1 MSTPHDALFKSVF
14 SNPEHAR
21 GALQA
26 VDVLRDAARAPQGLK
41 ALEQVLRYILEVND
55 EHLAAEQLKA
65 LLEREIGPE
74 AKDTIVT
81 AAQRYIE
88 QGRQE
93 AKSEVLLRLLRRR
106 FGGAVNDEI
115 ERRIAAGSAEQID
128 TWTDRVISAAT
139 LAELFTD

>member
-1 MSTPHDALFKSVF
+1 M
-14 SNPEHAR
+14 
-21 GALQA
+21 
-26 VDVLRDAARAPQGLK
+26 
-41 ALEQVLRYILEVND
+41 
-55 EHLAAEQLKA
+55 
-65 LLEREIGPE
+65 
-74 AKDTIVT
+74 T

-106 FGGAVNDEI
+106 FGEAVNDEI

-139 LAELFTD
+139 LAELFTN